1 MATLPIDNGARLK
14 TTTSSLI
21 EHSNQPD
28 IAEKINAVGNTP
40 AIKAITEKAI
50 PPAQELQSIT
60 NHLNVLMKE
69 LKVGLSFE
77 VNEEDG
83 GELLIKVVDTETKQ
97 IIRQIP
103 GELTLHLRKTLG
115 NKQGII
121 FCTEA

>member
-14 TTTSSLI
+14 TTTSSLV
-21 EHSNQPD
+21 ENSNQPD

-40 AIKAITEKAI
+40 AIKPITEKAI
-50 PPAQELQSIT
+50 PPVQELQSVT

-77 VNEEDG
+77 VNKED
-83 GELLIKVVDTETKQ
+83 GELLIKVVDTETKE

-103 GELTLHLRKTLG
+103 GELTLHLRKTL
-115 NKQGII
+115 NNTQGII
-121 FCTEA
+121 LRTEA